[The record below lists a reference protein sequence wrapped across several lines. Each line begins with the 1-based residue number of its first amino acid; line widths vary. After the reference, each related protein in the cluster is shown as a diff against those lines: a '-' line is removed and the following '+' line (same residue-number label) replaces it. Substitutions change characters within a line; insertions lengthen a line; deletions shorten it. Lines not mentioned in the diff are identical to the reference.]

1 MSKRALVVIADGTEE
16 IEAVTVI
23 DVLRRATVDVCVAS
37 CQLTQELQIKASRG
51 VKLVADSHID
61 ECVDYSFDL
70 IVLPGGMPGAEHL
83 RDCPTLTTMLTC
95 QQKAERW
102 IAAICAAPA
111 VVLSAHNLIANAK
124 ATCHPAFL
132 QQLQAKQVVSD
143 QTVVV
148 DEKHALITSQGPGT
162 AMIFALKLV
171 EILMGEK
178 KAQEVGQPM
187 VLLS

>member
-1 MSKRALVVIADGTEE
+1 MSKRALVAIADGTEE

-23 DVLRRATVDVCVAS
+23 DVLRRAAVDVSVAS
-37 CQLTQELQIKASRG
+37 CQLTRELQIKASRG

-83 RDCPTLTTMLTC
+83 RDCPTLTSMLTC

-111 VVLSAHNLIANAK
+111 VVLSAHDLITDAK
-124 ATCHPAFL
+124 ATCHPAFF
-132 QQLQAKQVVSD
+132 QQLKAKQVVTD
-143 QTVVV
+143 MPVVV
-148 DEKHALITSQGPGT
+148 DEDHFLITSQGPGT
-162 AMIFALKLV
+162 AMAFALRLV

-178 KAQEVGQPM
+178 KASQVGQPM
-187 VLLS
+187 VLLN